1 VFIRQRKVRR
11 SSKFS
16 SRWSRT
22 SLQRREYTA
31 SLYTTSLIQF
41 LLFWA
46 LVFGTYQTA
55 VMMHAQF
62 PESALYVRYALP
74 IVMGAVALV
83 VLRAFVRNLRQA
95 IELYRRATSALRDED
110 ARPHG
115 TDTP

>member
-1 VFIRQRKVRR
+1 VTVFIKQRKVRR

-31 SLYTTSLIQF
+31 SLYTTCLIQF

-46 LVFGTYQTA
+46 LVIGTYQTA
-55 VMMHAQF
+55 IMMHAQF
-62 PESALYVRYALP
+62 ANSSWHVRYALP

-95 IELYRRATSALRDED
+95 IDRIAVWA
-110 ARPHG
+110 
-115 TDTP
+115 